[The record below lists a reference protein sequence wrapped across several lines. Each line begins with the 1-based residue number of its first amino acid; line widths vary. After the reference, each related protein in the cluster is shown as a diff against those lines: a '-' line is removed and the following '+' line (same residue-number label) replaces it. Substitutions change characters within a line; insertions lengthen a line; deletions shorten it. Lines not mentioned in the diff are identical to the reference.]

1 MSLDKLL
8 DYLEPKTFGKIH
20 YVVVVFWILIGV
32 IPLVIFA
39 EMENSEPR
47 FDFRCGAAKSKNIDF
62 VRGKCYEKYQEQY
75 NKFALPV
82 YGFVIINF
90 VLIIFVF
97 IPRERTINGIQAF
110 YRLLRSTIH
119 KTCFRSCF
127 HHPTNSVA
135 LSFKVFL

>member
-32 IPLVIFA
+32 IPLAIFA

-47 FDFRCGAAKSKNIDF
+47 FDFRCGAAKSQNIDL

-75 NKFALPV
+75 NKFALPA

-90 VLIIFVF
+90 VLIIFVCV
-97 IPRERTINGIQAF
+97 IYSQIVRPTVNRLSRSIRNGDPERQSRNQE
-110 YRLLRSTIH
+110 
-119 KTCFRSCF
+119 
-127 HHPTNSVA
+127 NA
-135 LSFKVFL
+135 LSTG

>member
-47 FDFRCGAAKSKNIDF
+47 FDFRCGAAKS
-62 VRGKCYEKYQEQY
+62 
-75 NKFALPV
+75 
-82 YGFVIINF
+82 
-90 VLIIFVF
+90 LIL
-97 IPRERTINGIQAF
+97 ESQQTN
-110 YRLLRSTIH
+110 
-119 KTCFRSCF
+119 CFF
-127 HHPTNSVA
+127 HHVTHWR
-135 LSFKVFL
+135 